1 MWFINGPHFGYLP
14 REAAV
19 GKIIREKLDVTPGFD
34 MLHYMEIA
42 GVPRMEEEES
52 ARLGERF
59 AQWLPH
65 LRAYRF
71 DLGRRKGYALIFLDE
86 KVEQEV
92 EAAWQISPSDGFSLH
107 NLGIAL
113 VMGAAAQVVPE
124 VADGGCAPLPRPDRD
139 MLRQFKILDLEWN
152 PAGTVNRQYAVF
164 TPMPYAGGCGVCMLR
179 DSCPK
184 SRP

>member
-1 MWFINGPHFGYLP
+1 M
-14 REAAV
+14 

-42 GVPRMEEEES
+42 DLPRMEQEEADRLA
-52 ARLGERF
+52 ARFGEWTP
-59 AQWLPH
+59 A

-71 DLGRRKGYALIFLDE
+71 DLGRRKGYVLIFLE
-86 KVEQEV
+86 KNVEDEV

-107 NLGIAL
+107 NLAIAL

-152 PAGTVNRQYAVF
+152 PSGTVNRQYAVF
-164 TPMPYAGGCGVCMLR
+164 TPMPYAGGCPVCMLQE
-179 DSCPK
+179 SCPK
-184 SRP
+184 RRP